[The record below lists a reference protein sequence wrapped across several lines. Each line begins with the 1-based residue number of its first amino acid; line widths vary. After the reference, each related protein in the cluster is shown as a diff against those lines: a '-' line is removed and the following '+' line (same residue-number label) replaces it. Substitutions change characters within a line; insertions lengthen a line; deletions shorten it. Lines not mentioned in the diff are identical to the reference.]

1 MDLKDFT
8 FDLPESLIA
17 QEPLAERDSSRL
29 MTVSRKDGA
38 ISHRLF
44 RDFPACLR
52 PGDLLVLNDT
62 KVIPTRLI
70 GAKPTGGKVELLL
83 VEKTDAGVEEWK
95 CLARPAKGLKPG
107 TKVLFDGVEGRM
119 LGQDEEGLF
128 ICRFSTV
135 LDLEK
140 IGKVPLPPYIKRE
153 ATNADSSRY
162 QTVFAGVDGAVAAPT
177 AGLHFTGE
185 LLAGIKAMGVE
196 VCHLTLHT
204 GPGTFMPVR
213 SEKIE
218 EHRMMRERYR
228 IDASVFSAVMKA
240 KEEGRRVVAVG
251 TTSTRAL
258 EASAQGG
265 VASPVLEGSTNLF
278 IYPGYRFRV
287 VDALLTNFHLPE
299 STLLMLVSSFAG
311 RELVLEAYREAVKK
325 EYRFFSYGDAMF
337 IE

>member
-8 FDLPESLIA
+8 FDLPERLIA
-17 QEPLAERDSSRL
+17 QEPLPERDSSRL
-29 MTVSRKDGA
+29 MTLSRKTGT
-38 ISHRLF
+38 IGHRFF
-44 RDFPACLR
+44 RDLPEFLR

-83 VEKTDAGVEEWK
+83 VEKTSETAEEWK
-95 CLARPAKGLKPG
+95 CLAKPAKGLKPG
-107 TKVLFDGVEGRM
+107 TKALFSGIEGEM

-128 ICRFSTV
+128 IFRFTGA
-135 LDLEK
+135 LDLMK
-140 IGKVPLPPYIKRE
+140 IGHVPLPPYIRRE
-153 ATNADSSRY
+153 ATGADSRRY

-177 AGLHFTGE
+177 AGLHFTE
-185 LLAGIKAMGVE
+185 SLLEAIKARGVE
-196 VCHLTLHT
+196 VCRVTLHT

-213 SEKIE
+213 VEKIE

-228 IDASVFSAVMKA
+228 IDESVFSRVAAA
-240 KEEGRRVVAVG
+240 KDEGRRVVAVG

-258 EASAQGG
+258 EASVAGG
-265 VASPVLEGSTNLF
+265 FASPVLEGSTNLF
-278 IYPGYRFRV
+278 IYPGYRFKV
-287 VDALLTNFHLPE
+287 ADALLTNFHLPE
-299 STLLMLVSSFAG
+299 STLLMLVSAFAG
-311 RELVLEAYREAVKK
+311 REFVIEAYKEAVRK